1 MARVAGS
8 SWIDEM
14 VVGTGSQGSYWWRQA
29 EGQSSLVLV
38 ACMSTIR
45 RLPLLNATSLMHFD
59 DVVGTAI
66 V

>member
-1 MARVAGS
+1 MRWWSEPDPRVPIGGGRRR
-8 SWIDEM
+8 
-14 VVGTGSQGSYWWRQA
+14 VNH
-29 EGQSSLVLV
+29 SLVLV

-66 V
+66 VRRELPTDRK

>member
-1 MARVAGS
+1 MRWWSEPDPRVPIGGGRRR
-8 SWIDEM
+8 
-14 VVGTGSQGSYWWRQA
+14 VNH
-29 EGQSSLVLV
+29 SLVLV